1 LEFVS
6 SFGYTCHWQV
16 HPYFSQTNFRS
27 SEVNIFPENANS
39 INMLC
44 FSRNDQKSVEK
55 ANNLPSVTRID
66 VASAKYLLHE
76 YGLSYTG
83 GEGTVLS
90 QTGTLETCER

>member
-1 LEFVS
+1 
-6 SFGYTCHWQV
+6 
-16 HPYFSQTNFRS
+16 
-27 SEVNIFPENANS
+27 
-39 INMLC
+39 MLC
-44 FSRNDQKSVEK
+44 FSRNDQTSVEK

-90 QTGTLETCER
+90 